1 MDEVRVFIN
10 ILWTI
15 LFLSISIYFIRKAKD
30 FPDTDRGYPVLVIG
44 FVCLTTGSILAT
56 LFVMPKLFQGLFT
69 AEEVRHIYIIADV
82 IRALGAIIVINGV
95 LIWGRA
101 LRNQYKII
109 HEKITLENR
118 VSKQSDLLA
127 SQSRDLEVRTIDYL
141 EQKESAI
148 EAERSKTNFLRNT
161 SHEFRTPLNAIIGLS
176 DLLVEGKAKSPE
188 EQREFAKMI
197 SDSGRK
203 LLKIIDTLLDIARI
217 KSGEYVANPKPASLR
232 EVIDQCTTLLLP
244 KAHAKSIRFHHIPE
258 NGENILAIFD
268 TNATHHIL
276 TKILDNAL
284 TYSPN
289 DSSITIEIDQ
299 RDEQFTKVLIKD
311 EGPGIPAEHI
321 RNAFEIFGRAE
332 RWQHRGDESSG
343 LGLALSVKMAQ
354 IQNGKLEIQS
364 DGTNGTAC
372 ILSLPA
378 YKENV
383 LKIS

>member
-1 MDEVRVFIN
+1 MDEVRVLIN
-10 ILWTI
+10 IVWTL
-15 LFLSISIYFIRKAKD
+15 LFLSISIHFIRKAKD
-30 FPDTDRGYPVLVIG
+30 FPDTDKGHPVMVIG
-44 FVCLTTGSILAT
+44 FVCLTAGSVLAT
-56 LFVMPKLFQGLFT
+56 LFVMPKIFHGLFT
-69 AEEVRHIYIIADV
+69 VDEVRHIYIIADV

-101 LRNQYKII
+101 LLNQYKIV
-109 HEKITLENR
+109 HEKANLEDR
-118 VSKQSDLLA
+118 ISKQSDLLA

-176 DLLVEGKAKSPE
+176 DLLVEGKATSSE

-217 KSGEYVANPKPASLR
+217 KSGEYIANPKPASLR

-244 KAHAKSIRFHHIPE
+244 KAHAKSIHFKHLPE
-258 NGENILAIFD
+258 NNANILAFFD
-268 TNATHHIL
+268 TNATHHVL

-284 TYSPN
+284 TYSPAN
-289 DSSITIEIDQ
+289 SSITIEIDQ
-299 RDEQFTKVLIKD
+299 RDHQFTRVLIKD

-332 RWQHRGDESSG
+332 RWQHRGGESSG

-364 DGTNGTAC
+364 DGTNGTTC

-378 YKENV
+378 YNEKN
-383 LKIS
+383 LKIN